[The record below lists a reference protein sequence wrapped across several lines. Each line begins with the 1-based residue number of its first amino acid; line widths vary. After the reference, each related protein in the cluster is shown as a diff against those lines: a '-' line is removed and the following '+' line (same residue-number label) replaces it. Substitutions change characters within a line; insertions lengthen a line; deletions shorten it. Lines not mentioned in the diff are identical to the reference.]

1 MYASLVSA
9 GVLISLI
16 GVTFIIAFLGAAGFA
31 LVFIIAGLIFI
42 IVGIF
47 TKGPP
52 DHSFAEP
59 GMKFCEYCR
68 ASIKEDADE
77 CPICSGIQPVEVSN
91 KKR

>member
-16 GVTFIIAFLGAAGFA
+16 GVIFIIAFLGAAGFA

-77 CPICSGIQPVEVSN
+77 CPICSGIQPVDVSN